1 MSAIEREALMQTS
14 RDWAAAVAAGDLDRA
29 LTYWTEDAIVL
40 APDAPAIVG
49 KAAIREF
56 VRQAASIPGFSIT
69 WRPELAVVSNDG
81 DMAYMVEANRTTLND
96 AAGRLQTQFGKA
108 VTVWRRQADGTW
120 KCVIDTWNA
129 NPTERVLTS

>member
-1 MSAIEREALMQTS
+1 MSAIERETLMQTS
-14 RDWAAAVAAGDLDRA
+14 REWAAAVAAGDLERA
-29 LTYWTEDAIVL
+29 LTYWTDDAIVL

-56 VRQAASIPGFSIT
+56 VRQAASMPGFSIT
-69 WRPELAVVSNDG
+69 WRPELAVVSKDG
-81 DMAYMVEANRTTLND
+81 DMAYMVEANRTTRND
-96 AAGRLQTQFGKA
+96 ATGRLQTQFGKA

-129 NPTERVLTS
+129 NPTERVLTP

>member
-1 MSAIEREALMQTS
+1 MSALERDALMQAS
-14 RDWAAAVAAGDLDRA
+14 RDWAAAVKAGDLERA
-29 LTYWTEDAIVL
+29 LTYWTDDAIVL

-56 VRQAASIPGFSIT
+56 VLRATSTPGFSIT

-81 DMAYMVEANRTTLND
+81 DMAYMVEANATTVND
-96 AAGRLQTQFGKA
+96 AAGQLQTQFGKA
-108 VTVWRRQADGTW
+108 VTVWRKQADRTW

-129 NPTERVLTS
+129 NPTERVLTP